1 MWVEGADG
9 SLSFTLIKLIG
20 ELARVSFLMTF
31 QFEFGTMRLR
41 DLSRIVYTT
50 EFHLALHEKL
60 NLLMIHLIIKNI
72 ISTSSSFGVL
82 YTKSEVQYEKS
93 VDLSHLKIID
103 LRNLP
108 IQARDIIIKDV

>member
-1 MWVEGADG
+1 MWLEGADG

-41 DLSRIVYTT
+41 DSRIVYTT